1 MATRKIDW
9 FKADKALSLSVAEY
23 MRCVVWKKEY
33 SIRYQKKAEP
43 FRAILRALEK
53 GELHA
58 ISSTNEELK
67 ASTMLKLAELDAEH
81 SRLVDEFAKFTLSD
95 SAKTLRKALKKGEG
109 ESAIEEFFDNYG
121 LDIRGTGF
129 AKQCFVRAG
138 LKPFDA
144 RTYVNSN
151 GCTVTTEDLGRVFQ
165 HVFTGAYEAMVQAG
179 TIKVQQVPALMMWEY
194 NKCYDA
200 KRKAQKKAAK
210 SAK

>member
-33 SIRYQKKAEP
+33 NLQYAKKTEP
-43 FRAILRALEK
+43 LRSVIRALDK

-58 ISSTNEELK
+58 ISSTNDELR
-67 ASTMLKLAELDAEH
+67 ASTMARLSELDAEH
-81 SRLVDEFAKFTLSD
+81 ARLVDEFATFTLSD
-95 SAKTLRKALKKGEG
+95 SAKTLRKALKKGQG
-109 ESAIEEFFDNYG
+109 ESAIEDFFDAYG
-121 LDIRGTGF
+121 LNIRDTGF
-129 AKQCFVRAG
+129 AHQCFERAG

-179 TIKVQQVPALMMWEY
+179 TIKPQQVPALMMWQY
-194 NKCYDA
+194 HKCYDA
-200 KRKAQKKAAK
+200 KRKAQKKADK

>member
-9 FKADKALSLSVAEY
+9 FKASRTLSDSVSEY

-33 SIRYQKKAEP
+33 SIRYAKKAEP

-58 ISSTNEELK
+58 VSSTDEELK

-81 SRLVDEFAKFTLSD
+81 ARLVDEFAKFELSD
-95 SAKTLRKALKKGEG
+95 SAKALRKALRKGEG
-109 ESAIEEFFDNYG
+109 VTAIEAFFDAYG

-129 AKQCFVRAG
+129 AEQCFHRAG
-138 LKPFDA
+138 MKPFDA

-151 GCTVTTEDLGRVFQ
+151 GCTVTAEDLGRVFQ

-179 TIKVQQVPALMMWEY
+179 TIKPQQVPALMMWEY

-200 KRKAQKKAAK
+200 KRKAAKKAAK
-210 SAK
+210 KA